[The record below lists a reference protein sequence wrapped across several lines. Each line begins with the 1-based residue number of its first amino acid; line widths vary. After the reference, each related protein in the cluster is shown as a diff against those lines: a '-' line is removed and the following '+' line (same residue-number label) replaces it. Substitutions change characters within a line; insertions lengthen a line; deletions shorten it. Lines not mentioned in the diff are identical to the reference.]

1 MLSVFLMALQLAVMN
16 VSFQPQIASPAVGPD
31 RASRRNRLSNKTVQA
46 RAGRIRYRTQTN
58 ASDALSILFGGDDNQ
73 CLFLRPPA
81 DCAGFLSS
89 PVGLVHLDNAIQPVA
104 AGSNH
109 GAAQFM
115 QHPPRPSCSCPSRE
129 HAVNPRRS
137 AVTDISYR
145 QWPQSQ
151 WVLRIA
157 QASAP
162 AHRGQ
167 AHPPGQRN
175 AARYSTQASS
185 VQKRRSSS
193 SSVFG

>member
-1 MLSVFLMALQLAVMN
+1 MLSVFLMALHLAVMN

-58 ASDALSILFGGDDNQ
+58 ASDALS
-73 CLFLRPPA
+73 LRPPA

-115 QHPPRPSCSCPSRE
+115 QHRPGRLI
-129 HAVNPRRS
+129 A
-137 AVTDISYR
+137 
-145 QWPQSQ
+145 
-151 WVLRIA
+151 A
-157 QASAP
+157 QAE
-162 AHRGQ
+162 
-167 AHPPGQRN
+167 N
-175 AARYSTQASS
+175 TL
-185 VQKRRSSS
+185 
-193 SSVFG
+193 